1 MDNAENLEYLIKA
14 RYGSI
19 PKFSKAVDIS
29 ENTIRAHL
37 KDGNWDRDQM
47 VVIIRALKIPNRFI
61 YLYFFESEL
70 AKTQV

>member
-19 PKFSKAVDIS
+19 PKFSKVVDIS
-29 ENTIRAHL
+29 ENTIRTHL
-37 KDGNWDRDQM
+37 KDGNWGRDQM
-47 VVIIRALKIPNRFI
+47 VTIIRALNIPNKSI
-61 YLYFFESEL
+61 YLYFFEAEL